1 MPLRVTMS
9 DSSING
15 DAIFR
20 DKSIVQLFFG
30 HTLFVNINVEV
41 AFLNMK
47 LSHVEKEKKLPRVV
61 KGEHLLPLALFQ
73 IVGLLLLLVLYSN
86 QKADKASSCKTTLP

>member
-61 KGEHLLPLALFQ
+61 KGNICCLWHSFRLLDF
-73 IVGLLLLLVLYSN
+73 YY
-86 QKADKASSCKTTLP
+86 C